1 MGVIVADRIRIIEL
15 FENLIVN
22 ALKYGSPEPGG
33 TITVG
38 SKQTDTENCFFVRDT
53 GPGIDARYHEKIFE
67 LFQRLDKSKE
77 GSGAGLT
84 IVSRIMEIHG
94 GRAWVESEEGEGACF
109 WIAFPRG
116 DAPRPAIGYASAGAE
131 SVDGGPASTAPQ

>member
-1 MGVIVADRIRIIEL
+1 M
-15 FENLIVN
+15 VN

-38 SKQTDTENCFFVRDT
+38 SKQTDTENRFFVRDT
-53 GPGIDARYHEKIFE
+53 GPGIDERYHEKIFE

-84 IVSRIMEIHG
+84 IVARIMEIHD
-94 GRAWVESEEGEGACF
+94 GRAWVESKEGEGACF
-109 WIAFPRG
+109 WIAFPRVG
-116 DAPRPAIGYASAGAE
+116 ASRSAIGYASASVGAGAG
-131 SVDGGPASTAPQ
+131 SGDGGPTSTAPQ